1 MKTDRVTFRDRAI
14 VNLATLWPAGR
25 ARRAPGTWG
34 SLISV
39 FLALPLFLPLS
50 FGPRLLVLGVVFFVG
65 AWAATRAEILLG
77 RKDPGA
83 VVIDELLGQWVTF
96 LPFAVLSPVELAA
109 GFALFRLFDIAKPWP
124 VKASE
129 HWLPAGYGIMIDDL
143 FAGCYAGVVL
153 YGIRLLT
160 S

>member
-1 MKTDRVTFRDRAI
+1 M
-14 VNLATLWPAGR
+14 NLATLWPAGR